1 MFPRSVHGPSMPFVW
16 QWVAFSLENG
26 HYRFLWL
33 GFHNFTEGPRSA
45 EFKLHRTIIV
55 SLLSAFSL
63 LLRPGTTIRLTLI
76 FLCNAL
82 YLILKTLEPDIEVDS
97 QNTDHYNIFVNFL
110 IRRALKC
117 LKMNSKTVIM
127 KVEEMLYP
135 GLPWDICFQR

>member
-1 MFPRSVHGPSMPFVW
+1 MAITDFYDLASIT
-16 QWVAFSLENG
+16 SLRENLS
-26 HYRFLWL
+26 RP
-33 GFHNFTEGPRSA
+33 GPRSA

-135 GLPWDICFQR
+135 GLP